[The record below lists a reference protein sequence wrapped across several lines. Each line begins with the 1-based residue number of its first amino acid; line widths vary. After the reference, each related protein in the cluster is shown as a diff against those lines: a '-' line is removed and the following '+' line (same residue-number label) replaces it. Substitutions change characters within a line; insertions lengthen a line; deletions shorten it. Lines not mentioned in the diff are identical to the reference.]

1 VKWEAYLQRFIE
13 GKSIGY
19 IDLCCKHLD
28 VIFMKKIDGTPK
40 TIREL
45 FTGVKYTIHYYQREY
60 QWQTKQIEELI
71 DDLTEEFFEFYSD
84 QDERGKVLE
93 YGHYFMGSIV
103 LTTDD
108 NAIIDGQQRLTSLTL
123 LLIYLYHQ
131 LEDEEERAE
140 VLQLIYSKKAGT
152 KTFNI
157 HVPEMPERYDVMNA
171 LLQDEYMDV
180 SKHSETIRN
189 IYHRYEDIKAIMN
202 DTLPKEALD
211 IFKDWLIDNVDF
223 IRIVAQTEQDA
234 HKIFVSMND
243 RGLSLTPTEMLK
255 GYLLSK
261 IENDT
266 IRQQANDLW
275 KSRILELKGLGK
287 EEESDFIKNWIRSHY
302 AESIRERKKNATPGD
317 FDIIGTSFHKWVRE
331 HNDQM
336 NMRKSKDF
344 EDFVLKQFDKFSR
357 IYLDLKKYSSTLT
370 NGFEYVFYNANRNFT
385 LQYQLIL
392 AAIDPAET
400 KEESDRKIKL
410 VSCFLDLYFTRR
422 IFNYKTVD
430 YSAIVYNV
438 FLLSKKFR
446 RKPVPELLALLKEEI
461 VEMEFQLET
470 IDDFRLNGWTTR
482 YMLHILAR
490 ITDYVETQ
498 SGIPSNFNN
507 YINRDIKNPYD
518 IEHVICDHHEWFM
531 NEYPEKEIF
540 ERLRNT
546 FGGLLL
552 LPMDKNRSL
561 SDLTFDKKLPIYFGE
576 NILAKSLNSNCY
588 QNNPQFK
595 RFLEAENLHF
605 KPYSSFDKKA
615 LLERQELYEELA
627 KKIWGINRLD
637 EQLN

>member
-1 VKWEAYLQRFIE
+1 
-13 GKSIGY
+13 
-19 IDLCCKHLD
+19 
-28 VIFMKKIDGTPK
+28 MKKIDGTPK
-40 TIREL
+40 SIREL

-71 DDLTEEFFEFYSD
+71 DDLTEEFFEFYASS
-84 QDERGKVLE
+84 DERSKVLE

-103 LTTDD
+103 LTAED

-171 LLQDEYMDV
+171 LLQNDYMDV

-189 IYHRYEDIKAIMN
+189 IYNRYADIKAIMN
-202 DTLPKEALD
+202 DTLPKEAIE

-266 IRQQANDLW
+266 VRQQANDLW
-275 KSRILELKGLGK
+275 KRRILELKGLGK
-287 EEESDFIKNWIRSHY
+287 EEESDFIKNWIRSQY
-302 AESIRERKKNATPGD
+302 AETIRERKKNALPGD
-317 FDIIGTSFHKWVRE
+317 FDIIGTAFHKWVRE
-331 HNDQM
+331 HNSHM
-336 NMRKSKDF
+336 KLARSKDF
-344 EDFVLKQFDKFSR
+344 EDFVLKQFDKFSQ
-357 IYLDLKKYSSTLT
+357 INLDLKKYSATLT
-370 NGFEYVFYNANRNFT
+370 KGFEYVFYNANRNFT
-385 LQYQLIL
+385 LQNQLIL
-392 AAIDPAET
+392 AAIDPLET
-400 KEESDRKIKL
+400 KEESDKKIKL

-430 YSAIVYNV
+430 YSSIVYNV
-438 FLLSKKFR
+438 FMLSKKIR
-446 RKPVPELLALLKEEI
+446 RKPLLELLDICKQEI
-461 VEMEFQLET
+461 TGMEFQLET
-470 IDDFRLNGWTTR
+470 IDEFRLNGWTIR
-482 YMLHILAR
+482 YMLHILSR
-490 ITDYVETQ
+490 VTDYIETK

-507 YINRDIKNPYD
+507 YINREIKNPYD
-518 IEHVICDHHEWFM
+518 IEHIICDHHDRFVA
-531 NEYPEKEIF
+531 EYPEKETF
-540 ERLRNT
+540 DKHRNK

-561 SDLTFDKKLPIYFGE
+561 NDLNFDKKLPIYFGE
-576 NILAKSLNSNCY
+576 NLLAKSLNNDCY
-588 QNNPQFK
+588 TNNPQFK
-595 RFLEAENLHF
+595 KFCDNEGLGF
-605 KPYSSFDKKA
+605 KAYSVFDKPA

-627 KKIWGINRLD
+627 KKIWNVN
-637 EQLN
+637 QLETQII

>member
-1 VKWEAYLQRFIE
+1 LEAYLQRLIE

-19 IDLCCKHLD
+19 FELCCKYLD

-171 LLQDEYMDV
+171 LLQDDYMDV

-336 NMRKSKDF
+336 SLRKSKDF

-370 NGFEYVFYNANRNFT
+370 KGFEYVFYNANRNFT

-446 RKPVPELLALLKEEI
+446 RKPVPELLVLLKEEI

-518 IEHVICDHHEWFM
+518 IEHIICDHHEWFM

-540 ERLRNT
+540 DRLRNT

-576 NILAKSLNSNCY
+576 NILAKSLNSDCY

-595 RFLEAENLHF
+595 RFLEVENLKF

>member
-1 VKWEAYLQRFIE
+1 
-13 GKSIGY
+13 
-19 IDLCCKHLD
+19 
-28 VIFMKKIDGTPK
+28 MKKIDGTPK

-60 QWQTKQIEELI
+60 QWQIKQIEELI

-103 LTTDD
+103 LTADD

-171 LLQDEYMDV
+171 LLQNEYMDV
-180 SKHSETIRN
+180 TKHSETIRN
-189 IYHRYEDIKAIMN
+189 IYNRYADITAIMN
-202 DTLPKEALD
+202 DTLPKAALD

-261 IENDT
+261 IENDSV
-266 IRQQANDLW
+266 RQQANDLW
-275 KSRILELKGLGK
+275 KKRILELKGLGK
-287 EEESDFIKNWIRSHY
+287 EEESDFIKNWVRSQY
-302 AESIRERKKNATPGD
+302 AETIRERKKNALPGD
-317 FDIIGTSFHKWVRE
+317 FDIIGTAFHKWVRE
-331 HNDQM
+331 HNTQM
-336 NMRKSKDF
+336 KLAKSKDF
-344 EDFVLKQFDKFSR
+344 EDFVLKQFDKFSQ
-357 IYLDLKKYSSTLT
+357 IYLDLKKYSTTLT
-370 NGFEYVFYNANRNFT
+370 RGFEYVFYNADRNFT

-400 KEESDRKIKL
+400 KEESDKKIKL

-430 YSAIVYNV
+430 YSSIVYNV
-438 FLLSKKFR
+438 FMLSKKIR
-446 RKPVPELLALLKEEI
+446 RKPLPDLLEVFRQEI
-461 VEMEFQLET
+461 SGMEFQLET
-470 IDDFRLNGWTTR
+470 IDEFRLNGWTIR

-490 ITDYVETQ
+490 VTDYIESQ
-498 SGIPSNFNN
+498 SGMPSNFST
-507 YINRDIKNPYD
+507 YINREIKNPYD
-518 IEHVICDHHEWFM
+518 IEHIICDHHDWFIA
-531 NEYPEKEIF
+531 EYPEKETF
-540 ERLRNT
+540 DRHRNK

-561 SDLTFDKKLPIYFGE
+561 NDLTFDKKLPIYFGE
-576 NILAKSLNSNCY
+576 NLLAKSLNSDCY

-595 RFLEAENLHF
+595 RFFEAENLKF
-605 KPYSSFDKKA
+605 KPYMAFDKKA
-615 LLERQELYEELA
+615 LLERQELYEELS

-637 EQLN
+637 EQIN

>member
-1 VKWEAYLQRFIE
+1 
-13 GKSIGY
+13 
-19 IDLCCKHLD
+19 
-28 VIFMKKIDGTPK
+28 MKKIEGTPK

-71 DDLTEEFFEFYSD
+71 DDLTEEFFEFYSE

-103 LTTDD
+103 LTADD

-171 LLQDEYMDV
+171 LLQREYMDV
-180 SKHSETIRN
+180 TKHSETIRN
-189 IYHRYEDIKAIMN
+189 IYNRYADIQAIMN
-202 DTLPKEALD
+202 DTLPKAALE

-261 IENDT
+261 IENDGV
-266 IRQQANDLW
+266 RQQANDLW
-275 KSRILELKGLGK
+275 KKRILELKGLGK
-287 EEESDFIKNWIRSHY
+287 EEESDFIKNWIRSQY
-302 AESIRERKKNATPGD
+302 AETIRERKKNALPGD

-331 HNDQM
+331 HNTQM
-336 NMRKSKDF
+336 KLVRSKDY
-344 EDFVLKQFDKFSR
+344 EDFVLKQFDKFSQ

-370 NGFEYVFYNANRNFT
+370 KDFEYVFFNANRNFT

-392 AAIDPAET
+392 AAIDPLET
-400 KEESDRKIKL
+400 KEESDKKIKL

-430 YSAIVYNV
+430 YSSIVYNV
-438 FLLSKKFR
+438 FILSKRIR
-446 RKPVPELLALLKEEI
+446 RKTVPELLTLCKQEI
-461 VEMEFQLET
+461 TSMEFQLDS
-470 IDDFRLNGWTTR
+470 IDDFRLNGWTIR
-482 YMLHILAR
+482 YMLHLLAR
-490 ITDYVETQ
+490 VTDYIETQ

-507 YINRDIKNPYD
+507 YINREIKNPYD
-518 IEHVICDHHEWFM
+518 IEHVICDHHDWFID
-531 NEYPEKEIF
+531 EYPEKDIF
-540 ERLRNT
+540 DKHRNK

-561 SDLTFDKKLPIYFGE
+561 TDKTYDKKLPIYFGE
-576 NILAKSLNSNCY
+576 NLLAKSLNEDCY
-588 QNNPQFK
+588 RNNPQFK
-595 RFLEAENLHF
+595 RFIEAENLNF
-605 KPYSSFDKKA
+605 KSYNNFDKKA
-615 LLERQELYEELA
+615 LLERQELFENLA
-627 KKIWGINRLD
+627 KKIWSINRLD

>member
-1 VKWEAYLQRFIE
+1 
-13 GKSIGY
+13 
-19 IDLCCKHLD
+19 
-28 VIFMKKIDGTPK
+28 MKKIDGTPK

-60 QWQTKQIEELI
+60 QWQRKQIEELI

-84 QDERGKVLE
+84 QDERSKVLE

-103 LTTDD
+103 LTADD

-180 SKHSETIRN
+180 TKHSETIRN
-189 IYHRYEDIKAIMN
+189 IYNRYADIKAIMN
-202 DTLPKEALD
+202 DIVPKVALD

-261 IENDT
+261 IENDSV
-266 IRQQANDLW
+266 RQQANDLW
-275 KSRILELKGLGK
+275 KKRILELKGLGK
-287 EEESDFIKNWIRSHY
+287 EEESDFIKNWIRSQY
-302 AESIRERKKNATPGD
+302 AETIRERKKNALPGD
-317 FDIIGTSFHKWVRE
+317 FDIIGTAFHKWVRE
-331 HNDQM
+331 HNTQM
-336 NMRKSKDF
+336 KLVKSKDF
-344 EDFVLKQFDKFSR
+344 EDFVLKQFDKFSQ

-370 NGFEYVFYNANRNFT
+370 KGFEYVFYNADRNFT

-392 AAIDPAET
+392 AAIDPSET
-400 KEESDRKIKL
+400 KEESDKKIKL

-430 YSAIVYNV
+430 YSSIVYNV
-438 FLLSKKFR
+438 FMLSKRIR
-446 RKPVPELLALLKEEI
+446 RKPLSDLLDACKQEI
-461 VEMEFQLET
+461 AGMEFQLET
-470 IDDFRLNGWTTR
+470 IDEFRLNGWTIR
-482 YMLHILAR
+482 YMLHILSR
-490 ITDYVETQ
+490 VTDYIETQ

-507 YINRDIKNPYD
+507 YINREIKNPYD
-518 IEHVICDHHEWFM
+518 IEHIICDHHEWFIA
-531 NEYPEKEIF
+531 EYPEKDTF
-540 ERLRNT
+540 DRHRNK

-561 SDLTFDKKLPIYFGE
+561 NDLTFDKKLPIYFGE
-576 NILAKSLNSNCY
+576 NLLAKSLNNDCY

-595 RFLEAENLHF
+595 RFSEAENLQF
-605 KPYSSFDKKA
+605 KSYASFDKTA

-627 KKIWGINRLD
+627 KKIWGINKLE
-637 EQLN
+637 EQLK

>member
-1 VKWEAYLQRFIE
+1 
-13 GKSIGY
+13 
-19 IDLCCKHLD
+19 
-28 VIFMKKIDGTPK
+28 MKKIEGTPK

-71 DDLTEEFFEFYSD
+71 DDLTEEFFEFYSE

-103 LTTDD
+103 LTADD

-171 LLQDEYMDV
+171 LLQREYMDV
-180 SKHSETIRN
+180 TKHSETIRN
-189 IYHRYEDIKAIMN
+189 IYNRYADIQAIMN
-202 DTLPKEALD
+202 DTLPKAALE

-261 IENDT
+261 IENDSV
-266 IRQQANDLW
+266 RQQANDLW
-275 KSRILELKGLGK
+275 KKRILELKGLGK
-287 EEESDFIKNWIRSHY
+287 EEESDFIKNWIRSQY
-302 AESIRERKKNATPGD
+302 AETIRERKKNALPGD

-331 HNDQM
+331 HNTQM
-336 NMRKSKDF
+336 NLIRSKDY
-344 EDFVLKQFDKFSR
+344 EDFVLKQFDKFSQ
-357 IYLDLKKYSSTLT
+357 IYLDLKKYSATLT
-370 NGFEYVFYNANRNFT
+370 KGFEYVFYNSDRNFT

-392 AAIDPAET
+392 AAIDPLET
-400 KEESDRKIKL
+400 KEESDKKIKL

-430 YSAIVYNV
+430 YSSIVYNV
-438 FLLSKKFR
+438 FMLSKRIR
-446 RKPVPELLALLKEEI
+446 RKTIPELLALCKQEI
-461 VEMEFQLET
+461 SSMEFQLDS
-470 IDDFRLNGWTTR
+470 IDDFRLNGWTIR
-482 YMLHILAR
+482 YMLHLLAR
-490 ITDYVETQ
+490 VTDYIETQ
-498 SGIPSNFNN
+498 SGIPSNFIN
-507 YINRDIKNPYD
+507 YINREIKIPYD
-518 IEHVICDHHEWFM
+518 IEHVICDHHEWFAD
-531 NEYPEKEIF
+531 EYPDKESFNIH
-540 ERLRNT
+540 RNK
-546 FGGLLL
+546 FGGLLI
-552 LPMDKNRSL
+552 LPLDKNRSL
-561 SDLTFDKKLPIYFGE
+561 TDKTYDKKLPIYFGE
-576 NILAKSLNSNCY
+576 NLLAKSLNENCY
-588 QNNPQFK
+588 RINPRFK
-595 RFLEAENLHF
+595 LFIEAENLKF
-605 KPYSSFDKKA
+605 KAYNNFDKKA
-615 LLERQELYEELA
+615 LLERQELFENLA
-627 KKIWGINRLD
+627 KKIWSINRLD